1 MIGSFKDGQNGEL
14 ATFYVHGTRS
24 AKIPAIIEKPLRR
37 KLSLLA
43 AAASS
48 EKSLFS
54 PPGNN
59 YERLQGNLA
68 GWSSIRV
75 SIQWRLIFRWRDGML
90 TTFISIHISTAR
102 GIWIRSP
109 QNQPL

>member
-43 AAASS
+43 AASS

-54 PPGNN
+54 PPGNIMN
-59 YERLQGNLA
+59 A
-68 GWSSIRV
+68 CRV
-75 SIQWRLIFRWRDGML
+75 ISLDGQAL
-90 TTFISIHISTAR
+90 
-102 GIWIRSP
+102 G
-109 QNQPL
+109 